1 MNVPFFPRGL
11 DVSRCGDVLKSTVAE
26 TYDGYSHL
34 GDGTIVAVAHPE
46 VDPGGSD
53 ALALSYGAAS
63 DRFGRVLDQDWAI
76 DDAGG
81 GATVDG
87 FTYTYDANSNRTSRL
102 NAVAHQSGVH
112 LFAASILI
120 CVTLTGCTTGLKP
133 ATVGQV
139 TAKDAETDW
148 FEWQINSELTA
159 FVRADGGA
167 RIDIHRSTV
176 LPDGAVCRTNCR
188 IIAPVDVG
196 EMWGLFR
203 IIRMASRAY
212 LDRIADRAKRSDPIS
227 YRYEYHIEKDRA
239 AFQIASWTRQRNP
252 IFMGLER
259 QVRVACHVA
268 LAEAVVSQI
277 DAERLVKASRLQL
290 ACQEYARAVEAYV
303 EWAHARAAG
312 RT

>member
-1 MNVPFFPRGL
+1 M
-11 DVSRCGDVLKSTVAE
+11 AE
-26 TYDGYSHL
+26 TYAQYSYLAGKRGYS
-34 GDGTIVAVAHPE
+34 TFS
-46 VDPGGSD
+46 PGGRTD
-53 ALALSYGAAS
+53 GHGAAGS
-63 DRFGRVLDQDWAI
+63 ADLACSRKGRKKLNIPFFVEGEAIVTALVDRY
-76 DDAGG
+76 
-81 GATVDG
+81 
-87 FTYTYDANSNRTSRL
+87 TYTHDGNSNRTGRL
-102 NAVAHQSGVH
+102 NTVAHQSGVR